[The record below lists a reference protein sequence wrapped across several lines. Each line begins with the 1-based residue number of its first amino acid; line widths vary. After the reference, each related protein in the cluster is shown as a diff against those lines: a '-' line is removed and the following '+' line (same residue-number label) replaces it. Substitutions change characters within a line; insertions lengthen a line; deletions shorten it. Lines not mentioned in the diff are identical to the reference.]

1 MALTEREVIDL
12 VEVLPESGNIQV
24 RKATIIERD
33 GVEVSRTFHRHVV
46 QPLDDTTNE
55 DDVVKS
61 LSGIVVTP
69 EIVAKEEAKVAAK
82 EAEEA
87 AAQAAA
93 EEAAQA
99 EAEAAA
105 ALAIETE
112 ENTPK

>member
-69 EIVAKEEAKVAAK
+69 EIVAKEEA
-82 EAEEA
+82 